1 MTALVIDQA
10 DYFNFQVDDIDVRQ
24 AATRLVDAA
33 MTDAAYR
40 MRDKADRYIALQII
54 ADGTAAPVSA
64 SSTTISAI

>member
-40 MRDKADRYIALQII
+40 MRDEAVRLAL
-54 ADGTAAPVSA
+54 ARPAGLEPTAFCSGGRR
-64 SSTTISAI
+64 SIR